1 MCLPNAIWR
10 SGVQNDDMTDADA
23 FQSLKPHYFAWL
35 DATALARPALLAR
48 LQSDMAPADF
58 VALKRL
64 ISQTELDSFMLVE
77 QEAPRSRIGEQYGAF
92 VIRSKLGSGGMGEVF
107 LAERVSGGFQQTVAL
122 KLMRHEFAPQS
133 FLKRFDRE
141 RDILARLSH
150 PNIAGL
156 IDGGLQGGVP
166 WFAMAYV
173 DGELLTH
180 VMRRGTLTTAEKLA
194 LARQIAEAL
203 TQAHR
208 KLVIHRDL
216 KPSNVM
222 LDAQGK
228 VKLLDFGIGKL
239 LDDSDG
245 GETLS
250 GLTPMTLRYASP
262 EQLSG
267 EPTSTSTDIYQLG
280 LLLSEMLLGAPT
292 RDESALASAR
302 HLPQDL
308 RAVLRQ
314 ALAQQP
320 TERYASASDFA
331 ADLRRLLQGEPVSAM
346 PARWRYRLQRF
357 VTRNR
362 ALTAALLFSAA
373 AMVAGIY
380 SSLWQAR
387 QAQRNAS
394 TVLQLLNVAAPQDYG
409 KRAPELVAYLQNS
422 AAQLEQALVDQ
433 PEFLAQSLTQ
443 IGNGLINLGDEPAAQ
458 TVLVRAHAAALR
470 AGFSAEREFSILR
483 LLAYSMEPPTPLD
496 KAQALSVLITEKLS
510 TAPNGEGLNALAS
523 ISNTLSKHGDAKSVA
538 ANLAHIEKLLPTLAQ
553 SDLSQENILRQL
565 GKIALREQNAAQA
578 QRYFLRANALYQA
591 QPRHYSAM
599 RIAEGQAF
607 LAQAALAA
615 GDIAQAKQAWRQAQA
630 QFEQNYRPENTAM
643 QEFVVLGQAIAQAQT
658 DRRTP

>member
-1 MCLPNAIWR
+1 M
-10 SGVQNDDMTDADA
+10 SDADA

-35 DATALARPALLAR
+35 DAAVSQRPALLAR
-48 LQSDMAPADF
+48 LQSEMAAADF
-58 VALKRL
+58 AALAKL
-64 ISQTELDSFMLVE
+64 IAQTELVSAVGARKQTATE
-77 QEAPRSRIGEQYGAF
+77 IPSARIGERFGAF
-92 VIRSKLGSGGMGEVF
+92 VIRAKLGGGGMGEVF

-122 KLMRHEFAPQS
+122 KLMRHEFAAQS
-133 FLKRFDRE
+133 FLKRFARE

-156 IDGGLQGGVP
+156 VDGGLQDGVP

-173 DGELLTH
+173 EGESLTQ
-180 VMRRGTLTTAEKLA
+180 VIRSGKLSTEQKLA
-194 LARQIAEAL
+194 LALQIAEAL
-203 TQAHR
+203 TEAHR

-262 EQLSG
+262 EQLAG

-280 LLLSEMLLGAPT
+280 LLLSEMLLGEPT
-292 RDESALASAR
+292 REESALASAR

-314 ALAQQP
+314 ALAHQP
-320 TERYASASDFA
+320 TQRYFSASDFA
-331 ADLRRLLQGEPVSAM
+331 ADLRRLIQGEPVSAM
-346 PARWRYRLQRF
+346 LAIWHYRLRRF
-357 VTRNR
+357 VNRNR
-362 ALTAALLFSAA
+362 ALTAAVLFAVTA
-373 AMVAGIY
+373 IVAGVF

-387 QAQRNAS
+387 QAQRNAN
-394 TVLQLLNVAAPQDYG
+394 TVLQLLNVAAPQEFGDS
-409 KRAPELVAYLQNS
+409 APELVNYLLNS
-422 AAQLEQALVDQ
+422 ANQLEQALSDQ
-433 PEFLAQSLTQ
+433 PDFLAQSLTQ

-458 TVLVRAHAAALR
+458 KVLLRAHTAAIR

-483 LLAYSMEPPTPLD
+483 LLAYSMEPPSPLA
-496 KAQALSVLITEKLS
+496 KAQALSQLIITKLQ
-510 TAPNGEGLNALAS
+510 AKPCGEGVNALAS
-523 ISNTLSKHGDAKSVA
+523 ITNTLSRHGDKALVKV
-538 ANLAHIEKLLPTLAQ
+538 NLTRIEALLPTFVQ
-553 SDLSQENILRQL
+553 SDLDQENILRQL
-565 GKIALREQNAAQA
+565 GKIALREQNFEQA
-578 QRYFLRANALYQA
+578 QQYFSQALLLYQRDPALY
-591 QPRHYSAM
+591 PAM

-615 GDIAQAKQAWRQAQA
+615 GNLALADQSWQQAQG
-630 QFEQNYRPENTAM
+630 QFQKSYRQEDAAM
-643 QEFVVLGQAIAQAQT
+643 QEFAALGQAIAKGKAAQT
-658 DRRTP
+658 DRQTH